1 MIAETLFGMS
11 EACWILTIA
20 GILLLALAVIGTI
33 KLVSCETARHGL
45 AKVLTFTVV
54 CMWMCYIAAD
64 KPARGGGD
72 PHSPAAVLCE
82 ADSQDSQS
90 PGEKPTR
97 SGASTR
103 LPDACDVGESE
114 GFGAMPIATNLMAAA
129 VSRGS
134 NETSVVVAWP
144 FGRRPVDDLVYV
156 YAGTNLLGLAK
167 VFTLDVSQCV
177 SNAFVAI
184 ADECVSGTNGN
195 AQAFV
200 SVGDATDTD
209 GDGLSDSEER
219 FVYGTNP
226 TIRDTDGDYIPD
238 GEEVAIGSS
247 PLVVDTDDDGIVDGD
262 EAGYVYTIVRP
273 MWEQMVSYT
282 DITLDLATGNC
293 HCASCELPEPAILQG
308 KTLTNV
314 TISANGVI
322 FFNNPGYVNYGQ
334 SVQAYDFSW
343 TIDANAL
350 VVAPFSDAQLFLKTN
365 STVLVGKT
373 VFAGGDSACIQYN
386 NIGRVGAGSE
396 TNNISFEV
404 FVPSRANPGDVFI
417 IYKDVIGEEMD
428 GRNAGVGTQ
437 SFGGRSRKSIS
448 YMEPGSVS
456 NYKVH
461 LLHFGT
467 DSNPANPDTDGD
479 GLTDGAEVA
488 AGLSPHYIDTDRD
501 GLPDDW
507 EHSNGLDPRSA
518 DGTNGATGDF
528 DEDGLSNLGEY
539 LNGTDP
545 SDTDGDTDNDG
556 VSDAAEV
563 GQESDPNDG
572 ADGGLPPEALQFR
585 ELEFN
590 IYGDYAAWEM
600 KIEGLGPD
608 DMRVR
613 KISMGAPSAANA
625 TTLKMRKGN
634 AYRLTMRWLNC
645 DGHNDKYAPW
655 YCWQAK
661 IDGLPQTQS
670 YQDYS
675 ATRRSGNEVVV
686 GNGWIAEN
694 AAGLLTEHVH
704 ESTYDYYGNPR
715 PGNVAGG
722 LAATLYVLGD
732 PVLVFDY
739 DRDGSITDA
748 EAAIARAGTKTFR
761 FWVNDDSDSG
771 DICTGADYNSDS
783 PFALGRNC
791 LDSVV
796 NGRRDLEDFTPV
808 WIDMRGVFPPGA
820 PQTVRNAVRWELQ
833 ANCVNAV
840 WTSYSRD
847 EAGSFHKLDRRK
859 CGYYFSDYAYEAN
872 VVDLVDGVVLPS
884 PFLDLMASS
893 PDKGVFLIEG
903 RGTISGMTL
912 RAQGGPFGSP
922 ALQTSANLSISSVMD
937 MFRWLCLRSV
947 AGDARTRGN
956 SLGIPQNRPD
966 SECDDRHYFFV
977 HGFNVNPD
985 EAVSTGVEMFKR
997 LWQSGLDSMFTVVDW
1012 YGDEEQMDG
1021 LLSNWIFD
1029 GTASPDYYAN
1039 VLHAFQTAGA
1049 LASETAQLPGTN
1061 RVFIAHSLGNILTSA
1076 AIKDHAL
1083 DYSRYYMLNAAVSM
1097 EAYDALEYA
1106 ETMVDSDW
1114 ANVTNAYRAA
1124 NWHGLFGADD
1134 FRSSLSWKG
1143 RFSGITNAVN
1153 CYSDTENVVGNID
1166 TNKSLVGQ
1174 TVWVIQELLKGS
1186 SLLHGLNAWPWFDVE
1201 CEGGWGVNSYYAL
1214 NPTYYLDGFKTN
1226 VNSLVREDV
1235 ITHPLFTPFRAESD
1249 AMHSTN
1255 RFAVADADYRY
1266 TLQARFLGDA
1276 IPAEGFAAGANRLE
1290 SRSGITGISLM
1301 DDCMANTDKWPVDR
1315 RDENNVLLWHH
1326 SDWKNLAYP
1335 FVYRLFDKIK
1345 ENNGGG

>member
-64 KPARGGGD
+64 KPARSGGD
-72 PHSPAAVLCE
+72 PYSPAAVLCE

-156 YAGTNLLGLAK
+156 YAGTNLLELAK

-479 GLTDGAEVA
+479 GLTDGEEIGY
-488 AGLSPHYIDTDRD
+488 AGLAGLGTDPLLKDTDGD
-501 GLPDDW
+501 CLPDGW
-507 EHSNGLDPRSA
+507 ENANDLDPLSDIGDDGA
-518 DGTNGATGDF
+518 DGDP
-528 DEDGLSNLGEY
+528 DEDGLSNFTEY
-539 LNGTDP
+539 AVGANPQSSYTFSPDVGDSTYVGYGMCAFPPLNGVEVSISVGDP
-545 SDTDGDTDNDG
+545 SGSHSERWKMTLEEEGGFGRRYQIVCNSYGTVNTSTVVLEPG
-556 VSDAAEV
+556 RHYIGRIEHLATN
-563 GQESDPNDG
+563 GML
-572 ADGGLPPEALQFR
+572 ADYDWMAQ
-585 ELEFN
+585 
-590 IYGDYAAWEM
+590 
-600 KIEGLGPD
+600 
-608 DMRVR
+608 
-613 KISMGAPSAANA
+613 
-625 TTLKMRKGN
+625 
-634 AYRLTMRWLNC
+634 
-645 DGHNDKYAPW
+645 
-655 YCWQAK
+655 
-661 IDGLPQTQS
+661 IDGLPTTKVMS
-670 YQDYS
+670 
-675 ATRRSGNEVVV
+675 SGRERWTCIADKLVMIDNES
-686 GNGWIAEN
+686 
-694 AAGLLTEHVH
+694 GLLGSCDQSFGTENYAEDKHFDVYTV
-704 ESTYDYYGNPR
+704 SVWPT
-715 PGNVAGG
+715 NVKFNW
-722 LAATLYVLGD
+722 D
-732 PVLVFDY
+732 PD
-739 DRDGSITDA
+739 SSANDA
-748 EAAIARAGTKTFR
+748 INLR
-761 FWVNDDSDSG
+761 
-771 DICTGADYNSDS
+771 CDYNTPYNIS
-783 PFALGRNC
+783 
-791 LDSVV
+791 
-796 NGRRDLEDFTPV
+796 NGEYTP
-808 WIDMRGVFPPGA
+808 
-820 PQTVRNAVRWELQ
+820 
-833 ANCVNAV
+833 
-840 WTSYSRD
+840 SYSYPV
-847 EAGSFHKLDRRK
+847 
-859 CGYYFSDYAYEAN
+859 CYVTN
-872 VVDLVDGVVLPS
+872 VVPVVK
-884 PFLDLMASS
+884 A
-893 PDKGVFLIEG
+893 K
-903 RGTISGMTL
+903 
-912 RAQGGPFGSP
+912 
-922 ALQTSANLSISSVMD
+922 
-937 MFRWLCLRSV
+937 FRV
-947 AGDARTRGN
+947 V
-956 SLGIPQNRPD
+956 P
-966 SECDDRHYFFV
+966 
-977 HGFNVNPD
+977 
-985 EAVSTGVEMFKR
+985 EAVSSLELDAVLNGTLLSDLGATTVSFTSGESGYADFTMSGAVASVVGLNAANSYTWRVRSINGTQLSTPKAVASTGPHKTYVILGEPVEPWSNEPNVRNNAWSMALDLTCQWASGKTSRQQVATAVTEEINGCGR
-997 LWQSGLDSMFTVVDW
+997 LMYDTNRYAAHYTDNR
-1012 YGDEEQMDG
+1012 G
-1021 LLSNWIFD
+1021 LLSSGHMELSAFIDRIMGGESKGPLVNCQDCASAVVSLSNLAGCDLWCNRMGGCFKTRKIVLL
-1029 GTASPDYYAN
+1029 GT
-1039 VLHAFQTAGA
+1039 FQITEEEFTFHEVAWEGQCRDQD
-1049 LASETAQLPGTN
+1049 L
-1061 RVFIAHSLGNILTSA
+1061 V
-1076 AIKDHAL
+1076 
-1083 DYSRYYMLNAAVSM
+1083 
-1097 EAYDALEYA
+1097 YDACLEYDVD
-1106 ETMVDSDW
+1106 ETPGVEPLVLDCPCGVIFSD
-1114 ANVTNAYRAA
+1114 
-1124 NWHGLFGADD
+1124 G
-1134 FRSSLSWKG
+1134 SELS
-1143 RFSGITNAVN
+1143 
-1153 CYSDTENVVGNID
+1153 
-1166 TNKSLVGQ
+1166 
-1174 TVWVIQELLKGS
+1174 
-1186 SLLHGLNAWPWFDVE
+1186 
-1201 CEGGWGVNSYYAL
+1201 
-1214 NPTYYLDGFKTN
+1214 
-1226 VNSLVREDV
+1226 
-1235 ITHPLFTPFRAESD
+1235 
-1249 AMHSTN
+1249 
-1255 RFAVADADYRY
+1255 
-1266 TLQARFLGDA
+1266 
-1276 IPAEGFAAGANRLE
+1276 
-1290 SRSGITGISLM
+1290 
-1301 DDCMANTDKWPVDR
+1301 
-1315 RDENNVLLWHH
+1315 
-1326 SDWKNLAYP
+1326 P
-1335 FVYRLFDKIK
+1335 FVYRERLTKDGEDGYGKCANLNK
-1345 ENNGGG
+1345 VRRRTLK

>member
-33 KLVSCETARHGL
+33 RLVSCETARHGL

-64 KPARGGGD
+64 KPARSGGD

-90 PGEKPTR
+90 PGEKTTR

-156 YAGTNLLGLAK
+156 YAGTNLLELAK

-184 ADECVSGTNGN
+184 ADEWISGTNGN

-262 EAGYVYTIVRP
+262 EAGYVYTIIRP

-479 GLTDGAEVA
+479 GLTDGEEIGY
-488 AGLSPHYIDTDRD
+488 AGLAGLGTDPLLKDTDGD
-501 GLPDDW
+501 CLPDGW
-507 EHSNGLDPRSA
+507 ENANDLDPLSDIGDDGA
-518 DGTNGATGDF
+518 DGDP
-528 DEDGLSNLGEY
+528 DEDGLSNFTEY
-539 LNGTDP
+539 AVGANPQSSYTFSPDVGDSTYVGYGMCAFPPLNGVEVSISVGDP
-545 SDTDGDTDNDG
+545 SGSHSERWKMTLEEEGGFGRRYQIVCNSYGTVNTSTVVLEPG
-556 VSDAAEV
+556 RHYIGRIEHLATN
-563 GQESDPNDG
+563 GML
-572 ADGGLPPEALQFR
+572 ADYDWMAQ
-585 ELEFN
+585 
-590 IYGDYAAWEM
+590 
-600 KIEGLGPD
+600 
-608 DMRVR
+608 
-613 KISMGAPSAANA
+613 
-625 TTLKMRKGN
+625 
-634 AYRLTMRWLNC
+634 
-645 DGHNDKYAPW
+645 
-655 YCWQAK
+655 
-661 IDGLPQTQS
+661 IDGLPTTKVMS
-670 YQDYS
+670 
-675 ATRRSGNEVVV
+675 SGRER
-686 GNGWIAEN
+686 WTCIADKLVMIDN
-694 AAGLLTEHVH
+694 DSGLLGSCDQSFGTENYAEDKHFDVYTV
-704 ESTYDYYGNPR
+704 SVWPTNVKFNWNPDSSA
-715 PGNVAGG
+715 N
-722 LAATLYVLGD
+722 
-732 PVLVFDY
+732 
-739 DRDGSITDA
+739 DA
-748 EAAIARAGTKTFR
+748 INLR
-761 FWVNDDSDSG
+761 
-771 DICTGADYNSDS
+771 CDYNTPYNIS
-783 PFALGRNC
+783 
-791 LDSVV
+791 
-796 NGRRDLEDFTPV
+796 NGEYTP
-808 WIDMRGVFPPGA
+808 
-820 PQTVRNAVRWELQ
+820 
-833 ANCVNAV
+833 
-840 WTSYSRD
+840 SYSYPV
-847 EAGSFHKLDRRK
+847 
-859 CGYYFSDYAYEAN
+859 CYVTN
-872 VVDLVDGVVLPS
+872 VVPVVK
-884 PFLDLMASS
+884 A
-893 PDKGVFLIEG
+893 K
-903 RGTISGMTL
+903 
-912 RAQGGPFGSP
+912 
-922 ALQTSANLSISSVMD
+922 
-937 MFRWLCLRSV
+937 FRV
-947 AGDARTRGN
+947 V
-956 SLGIPQNRPD
+956 P
-966 SECDDRHYFFV
+966 
-977 HGFNVNPD
+977 
-985 EAVSTGVEMFKR
+985 EAVSSLELDAVLNGTLLSDLGATTVSFTSGESGYADFTMSGAVASVVGLNAANSYTWRVRSINGTQLSTPKAVASTGPHKTYVILGEPVEPWSNEPNVRNNAWSTALDLTCQWASGKTSCQQVATAVTEEINGCNRFVYDMSLGGAR
-997 LWQSGLDSMFTVVDW
+997 YSCNSGLDVEAHVD
-1012 YGDEEQMDG
+1012 
-1021 LLSNWIFD
+1021 
-1029 GTASPDYYAN
+1029 
-1039 VLHAFQTAGA
+1039 
-1049 LASETAQLPGTN
+1049 
-1061 RVFIAHSLGNILTSA
+1061 LTSFIDRINGKEGNGMFVNCQDCA
-1076 AIKDHAL
+1076 
-1083 DYSRYYMLNAAVSM
+1083 SAVVAMSNLAGCDLWCNRM
-1097 EAYDALEYA
+1097 ERNFNTRKFLPIGFPQLIERNFVFHEVAWERQCRDQDLVYDACLQYD
-1106 ETMVDSDW
+1106 VDESPGVEPFVLDCPCGVMFSD
-1114 ANVTNAYRAA
+1114 
-1124 NWHGLFGADD
+1124 G
-1134 FRSSLSWKG
+1134 SELS
-1143 RFSGITNAVN
+1143 
-1153 CYSDTENVVGNID
+1153 
-1166 TNKSLVGQ
+1166 
-1174 TVWVIQELLKGS
+1174 
-1186 SLLHGLNAWPWFDVE
+1186 
-1201 CEGGWGVNSYYAL
+1201 
-1214 NPTYYLDGFKTN
+1214 
-1226 VNSLVREDV
+1226 
-1235 ITHPLFTPFRAESD
+1235 
-1249 AMHSTN
+1249 
-1255 RFAVADADYRY
+1255 
-1266 TLQARFLGDA
+1266 
-1276 IPAEGFAAGANRLE
+1276 
-1290 SRSGITGISLM
+1290 
-1301 DDCMANTDKWPVDR
+1301 
-1315 RDENNVLLWHH
+1315 
-1326 SDWKNLAYP
+1326 P
-1335 FVYRLFDKIK
+1335 FVYRERLSA
-1345 ENNGGG
+1345 NGANGYERCVNQNTRLRRSLK

>member
-64 KPARGGGD
+64 KPARSGGD

-156 YAGTNLLGLAK
+156 YAGTNLLELAK

-184 ADECVSGTNGN
+184 ADECVSGMNGN

-334 SVQAYDFSW
+334 SVQTYDFSW

-479 GLTDGAEVA
+479 GLTDGAEIGCQ
-488 AGLSPHYIDTDRD
+488 GLPSIGTNPFLWDTDGD
-501 GLPDDW
+501 CLPDGW
-507 EHSNGLDPRSA
+507 EDANDLDPLSDIGDDGA
-518 DGTNGATGDF
+518 DGDP
-528 DEDGLSNLGEY
+528 DEDGLSNFTEY
-539 LNGTDP
+539 AVGANPQSSYTFSPDVGDSTYVGYGMCAFPPLNGVEVSISVGDP
-545 SDTDGDTDNDG
+545 SGSHSERWKMTLEEEGGFGRRYQIVCNSYGTVNTSTVVLEPG
-556 VSDAAEV
+556 RHYIGRIEHLATN
-563 GQESDPNDG
+563 GML
-572 ADGGLPPEALQFR
+572 ADYDWMAQ
-585 ELEFN
+585 
-590 IYGDYAAWEM
+590 
-600 KIEGLGPD
+600 
-608 DMRVR
+608 
-613 KISMGAPSAANA
+613 
-625 TTLKMRKGN
+625 
-634 AYRLTMRWLNC
+634 
-645 DGHNDKYAPW
+645 
-655 YCWQAK
+655 
-661 IDGLPQTQS
+661 IDGLPTTKVMS
-670 YQDYS
+670 
-675 ATRRSGNEVVV
+675 SG
-686 GNGWIAEN
+686 
-694 AAGLLTEHVH
+694 
-704 ESTYDYYGNPR
+704 R
-715 PGNVAGG
+715 
-722 LAATLYVLGD
+722 
-732 PVLVFDY
+732 
-739 DRDGSITDA
+739 
-748 EAAIARAGTKTFR
+748 
-761 FWVNDDSDSG
+761 
-771 DICTGADYNSDS
+771 
-783 PFALGRNC
+783 
-791 LDSVV
+791 
-796 NGRRDLEDFTPV
+796 
-808 WIDMRGVFPPGA
+808 
-820 PQTVRNAVRWELQ
+820 
-833 ANCVNAV
+833 
-840 WTSYSRD
+840 
-847 EAGSFHKLDRRK
+847 
-859 CGYYFSDYAYEAN
+859 
-872 VVDLVDGVVLPS
+872 
-884 PFLDLMASS
+884 
-893 PDKGVFLIEG
+893 
-903 RGTISGMTL
+903 
-912 RAQGGPFGSP
+912 
-922 ALQTSANLSISSVMD
+922 
-937 MFRWLCLRSV
+937 
-947 AGDARTRGN
+947 
-956 SLGIPQNRPD
+956 
-966 SECDDRHYFFV
+966 
-977 HGFNVNPD
+977 
-985 EAVSTGVEMFKR
+985 
-997 LWQSGLDSMFTVVDW
+997 
-1012 YGDEEQMDG
+1012 
-1021 LLSNWIFD
+1021 
-1029 GTASPDYYAN
+1029 
-1039 VLHAFQTAGA
+1039 
-1049 LASETAQLPGTN
+1049 
-1061 RVFIAHSLGNILTSA
+1061 IL
-1076 AIKDHAL
+1076 
-1083 DYSRYYMLNAAVSM
+1083 
-1097 EAYDALEYA
+1097 
-1106 ETMVDSDW
+1106 
-1114 ANVTNAYRAA
+1114 
-1124 NWHGLFGADD
+1124 
-1134 FRSSLSWKG
+1134 
-1143 RFSGITNAVN
+1143 
-1153 CYSDTENVVGNID
+1153 
-1166 TNKSLVGQ
+1166 
-1174 TVWVIQELLKGS
+1174 
-1186 SLLHGLNAWPWFDVE
+1186 
-1201 CEGGWGVNSYYAL
+1201 
-1214 NPTYYLDGFKTN
+1214 
-1226 VNSLVREDV
+1226 
-1235 ITHPLFTPFRAESD
+1235 
-1249 AMHSTN
+1249 
-1255 RFAVADADYRY
+1255 
-1266 TLQARFLGDA
+1266 
-1276 IPAEGFAAGANRLE
+1276 
-1290 SRSGITGISLM
+1290 
-1301 DDCMANTDKWPVDR
+1301 
-1315 RDENNVLLWHH
+1315 
-1326 SDWKNLAYP
+1326 
-1335 FVYRLFDKIK
+1335 
-1345 ENNGGG
+1345 